1 MGGVNSDMYG
11 YFKYLMLKGFMAA
24 RKYMDKFVQIV
35 EISQTG
41 KSLRP
46 HTLMDCITGIIF
58 LVRITITMLW
68 SRSNDS
74 EAAKR
79 SFPHDSHR
87 DPAGGVGEQHDRL
100 QHEFNHY

>member
-41 KSLRP
+41 KS
-46 HTLMDCITGIIF
+46 HIVTCIM
-58 LVRITITMLW
+58 ITC
-68 SRSNDS
+68 
-74 EAAKR
+74 
-79 SFPHDSHR
+79 
-87 DPAGGVGEQHDRL
+87 
-100 QHEFNHY
+100 